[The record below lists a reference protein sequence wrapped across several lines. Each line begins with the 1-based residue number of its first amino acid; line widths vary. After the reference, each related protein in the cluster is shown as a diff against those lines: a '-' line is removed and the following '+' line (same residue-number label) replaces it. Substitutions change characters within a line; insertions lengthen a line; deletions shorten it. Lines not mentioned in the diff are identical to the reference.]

1 MEIKQKG
8 IVLCKNRCIL
18 IGAEGV
24 KQKHLLRIPQ
34 IYKNSYFSAKANLN
48 LPSFFERRK
57 NDNYSLQISFLYYN
71 NSIN

>member
-18 IGAEGV
+18 ISVEGV

-48 LPSFFERRK
+48 LPSFFERIK
-57 NDNYSLQISFLYYN
+57 MIIILYKYRFYT
-71 NSIN
+71 IITV

>member
-1 MEIKQKG
+1 M
-8 IVLCKNRCIL
+8 
-18 IGAEGV
+18 
-24 KQKHLLRIPQ
+24 IPQ